1 MPKTEQEAAENRD
14 LQKGRFMKEG
24 PTELSDAVYKCQP
37 CPKAQ
42 WAHSGT
48 QEQRGLVLKHDKAI
62 IDLPDGESCAQKAR
76 GTAER
81 GVERAMETEGEAKD
95 RLPEEW
101 AWIQTAQMQN
111 PSVLVNLD

>member
-1 MPKTEQEAAENRD
+1 M
-14 LQKGRFMKEG
+14 RFMRGG
-24 PTELSDAVYKCQP
+24 PAELSDAVYKCHP
-37 CPKAQ
+37 CPNPQ
-42 WAHSGT
+42 WGRTGT

-62 IDLPDGESCAQKAR
+62 IDLPDGESSAKKAR

-81 GVERAMETEGEAKD
+81 GVERDTETEREAKD

-101 AWIQTAQMQN
+101 AWIQIPQMQN

>member
-1 MPKTEQEAAENRD
+1 MPKTEQEAAENWD
-14 LQKGRFMKEG
+14 LGGDLWRKGPRSFQMLFVNVSPVQSHRG
-24 PTELSDAVYKCQP
+24 ART
-37 CPKAQ
+37 
-42 WAHSGT
+42 GT

-62 IDLPDGESCAQKAR
+62 IDLPDRESSTKKAR
-76 GTAER
+76 GTEER
-81 GVERAMETEGEAKD
+81 GVGRAAGTEGEAKD